1 MMDRIKTLGE
11 EKEEMR
17 MEKEVMQAQISNLQ
31 TEAGRLQSLSSPNS
45 AQTAVMVTSNSS
57 IATKEITDRSDLR

>member
-31 TEAGRLQSLSSPNS
+31 TEAGHLQNLSSPNS

>member
-31 TEAGRLQSLSSPNS
+31 TEAGRLQDLSSPNS